1 MYEEKRDHEQL
12 QETWQMA
19 NDQFLESQTLMMMD
33 LRRMEGVLS
42 TEQQRQIAG
51 NTVILFEWNVLLQSF
66 KILLRSTV
74 IYVNDILLLQ
84 ILVFFTSN
92 CL

>member
-1 MYEEKRDHEQL
+1 LYEEKRDHEQL

-51 NTVILFEWNVLLQSF
+51 NTVILFERNVLLQSF

-74 IYVNDILLLQ
+74 IYVNDILLLE
-84 ILVFFTSN
+84 IVVFFTSN

>member
-51 NTVILFEWNVLLQSF
+51 NTVILFERNVLLQSF

-74 IYVNDILLLQ
+74 IYVNDILLLE
-84 ILVFFTSN
+84 IVVFFTSN

>member
-1 MYEEKRDHEQL
+1 
-12 QETWQMA
+12 MA

-51 NTVILFEWNVLLQSF
+51 NTVILFERNVLLQSF

-74 IYVNDILLLQ
+74 IYVNDILLLE
-84 ILVFFTSN
+84 IVVFFTSN

>member
-51 NTVILFEWNVLLQSF
+51 NTVILFE
-66 KILLRSTV
+66 
-74 IYVNDILLLQ
+74 
-84 ILVFFTSN
+84 
-92 CL
+92 

>member
-1 MYEEKRDHEQL
+1 
-12 QETWQMA
+12 
-19 NDQFLESQTLMMMD
+19 MMMD